1 MADQFIPPEARKS
14 SGPWVPPEARKTSA
28 PPQEKP
34 DFGRKA
40 AGFGLGVAEAAAPI
54 AVGTAAAIP
63 MAEAGGALGAFG
75 GPAAPITVPLGAL
88 IGGGLG
94 YFGGDIGT
102 RYLGSKIPKPEAVK
116 KLEKQEPGSV
126 EAGGLAV
133 NVPAALYGT
142 YALGKGLYRGGKG
155 LYDIATEPGPG
166 TMFEKLERAV
176 SPRLRSAE
184 KKAGQLSG
192 EAQTRLGE
200 QARRQEDVAREA
212 AGREQ
217 AAKSAQSQLSKEAAQ
232 TSERQSAAQA
242 SLDALNAQYQAMPQ
256 ATPEQFGNALK
267 KALYDFVK
275 KYSDARK
282 QASGFNTMLKEA
294 GAYRRVDT
302 KGLIDELN
310 GIAKTRKSPQ
320 ILTAINRVK
329 SMLTNTDVVN
339 GAPRLVTKLTVE
351 QAHDV
356 KMELDNM
363 ISSGQA
369 LTEGGQAVPLDNATL
384 AILKTLKNRVTS
396 AIASQYKPYGKAL
409 SEYAKASR
417 PLDVVERNANIR
429 RLTSVDPFAQEA
441 KSQASDFVGKILGQ
455 SNKGSQILSRLIQ
468 ESPELKNSA
477 RMYFTRELFGKAE
490 GGVSA
495 QQFRNFLFQNQ
506 GKLQAAGLLEE
517 FSSLA
522 SARKSAEK
530 ALSDVELSPQRI
542 ESILK
547 TAETPEQFAAR
558 SRAAVKPETAET
570 AMTKL
575 NKMLT
580 SAGEDREDAQKIV
593 NNAKMAADELRVAT
607 EENIRSVIPKVEKI
621 YKDLADAGV
630 ISTAEY
636 EQTLRQIADAEKTYR
651 SADQLKKPIIYGLG
665 LTFGASVVGGAAKV
679 GGAF

>member
-294 GAYRRVDT
+294 GAYLRVDT

-310 GIAKTRKSPQ
+310 EIAKTRKSPQ

-339 GAPRLVTKLTVE
+339 GVPRLVTKLTVE

-363 ISSGQA
+363 ISSGLA
-369 LTEGGQAVPLDNATL
+369 LTEGGSAPFLKTF
-384 AILKTLKNRVTS
+384 LKTLKRRVTS

-409 SEYAKASR
+409 SEHAKASR
-417 PLDVVERNANIR
+417 ILDVVERNANIR
-429 RLTSVDPFAQEA
+429 SLTSIDPFAQEA
-441 KSQASDFVGKILGQ
+441 KSLASDFVGKILGQ

-506 GKLQAAGLLEE
+506 VKLQAAGLLEE

-522 SARKSAEK
+522 SARKAAEK

-580 SAGEDREDAQKIV
+580 SAGNDREDAQKIV

-651 SADQLKKPIIYGLG
+651 SADQLKKAIIYGLG
-665 LTFGASVVGGAAKV
+665 FTFGASVVGGAAKV